1 MQRSAPPPVTVETS
15 RCYVWMGCYAWK
27 LLRYVMGSL
36 TVWMALTR
44 MNFVR
49 TGITLRD
56 DTCKVYKGCGWR
68 CGISSV
74 AKIKRLIECNN

>member
-1 MQRSAPPPVTVETS
+1 
-15 RCYVWMGCYAWK
+15 
-27 LLRYVMGSL
+27 MGSL